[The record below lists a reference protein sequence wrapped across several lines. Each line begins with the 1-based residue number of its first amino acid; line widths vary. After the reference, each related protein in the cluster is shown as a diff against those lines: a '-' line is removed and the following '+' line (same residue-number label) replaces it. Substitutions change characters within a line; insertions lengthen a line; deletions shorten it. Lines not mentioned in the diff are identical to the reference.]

1 MVQKLKTNEVL
12 GYVMFDEEIEKIKS
26 TTCYISVSKAELK
39 RGVYL
44 ELRDLSKDE
53 YYIGQVIDGPYYP
66 PTSINEDSKQK
77 VQNAIYLV
85 ELTATI
91 KNGVQ
96 TAVLS
101 RPNPGT
107 PVRTLESEKVQ
118 FFLGAAGDI
127 ELGRLSTQM
136 DVSIGLDSS
145 VLTRHLGIFGT
156 TGSGKSNTIQV
167 VMEEAS
173 EAGLAVLV
181 FDVEGEYTRMDEPTE
196 KLIDVLKEFNKTPK
210 SIKDLNVYVPAQ
222 SKSLRPDAKRFGIKF
237 TEINKDVFSEVAELT
252 KMEKLYFMDLIKK
265 VEEVAPVFR
274 EVTLKAVLD
283 RLKKRLE
290 AQADNPTLPEF
301 IAEAHTS
308 LYSKLSLID
317 RLGLIDTEYASIN
330 IEEIVVPGRI
340 SVIDFSDASD
350 AIRNM
355 VIADLLDK
363 LFRFKIE
370 HPETA
375 KILII
380 LEEAHN
386 FISKEKRERMLATL
400 MLILEIA
407 RRGRKRGICLGIV
420 TQQPYH
426 LPSELLELC
435 NTRIMHRM
443 SSTSNINVLKESTG
457 NVPESL
463 WDVLPS
469 LGKGEAII
477 ASPKYNRAVIARIR
491 PVASKRIAV
500 E

>member
-1 MVQKLKTNEVL
+1 MTQKLNSNKAL
-12 GYVMFDEEIEKIKS
+12 GYVMFDEELEKVKS
-26 TTCYISVSKAELK
+26 TTCFISVDKNAELK

-44 ELRDLSKDE
+44 ELKDLNKDE

-66 PTSINEDSKQK
+66 STSINEDLKQK
-77 VQNAIYLV
+77 FQGAIYLV

-91 KNGVQ
+91 KNNVQ

-101 RPNPGT
+101 RPTPGT
-107 PVRTLESEKVQ
+107 PIKILESNKVQ

-127 ELGRLSTQM
+127 ELGRLSTQI
-136 DVSIGLDSS
+136 DVAIGLDSS

-167 VMEEAS
+167 IMEEAS

-196 KLIDVLKEFNKTPK
+196 KLIDVLKEFNKIPK
-210 SIKDLNVYVPAQ
+210 NIKDLKVY
-222 SKSLRPDAKRFGIKF
+222 AKRFGIKF
-237 TEINKDVFSEVAELT
+237 VEVSKDVFSEVAELT
-252 KMEKLYFMDLIKK
+252 KMEKLYFIDLIKK
-265 VEEVAPVFR
+265 VEEVAPAFR

-317 RLGLIDTEYASIN
+317 RLGLMDVEYAPIN
-330 IEEIVVPGRI
+330 VEELIVPGRI

-350 AIRNM
+350 IIRNM

-363 LFRFKIE
+363 IFRFKIE
-370 HPETA
+370 NPETA

-386 FISKEKRERMLATL
+386 FISKEKRDRMLATL
-400 MLILEIA
+400 MLILEVA

-463 WDVLPS
+463 WDILPS

-477 ASPKYNRAVIARIR
+477 ASPKYNRAVIARVR
-491 PVASKRIAV
+491 PVTSKRLAV